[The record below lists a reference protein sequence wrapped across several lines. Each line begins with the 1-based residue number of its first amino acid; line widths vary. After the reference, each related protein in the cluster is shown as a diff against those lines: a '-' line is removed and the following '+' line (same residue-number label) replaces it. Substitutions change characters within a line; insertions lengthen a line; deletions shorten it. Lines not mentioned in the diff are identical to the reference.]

1 LLVFINI
8 FTEKV
13 GKQMLE
19 AQKEKKIP
27 MGLTRRKASFVPKE
41 VSKNNKTRKRFQD
54 NKTSQIK
61 KENWS

>member
-1 LLVFINI
+1 M
-8 FTEKV
+8 K
-13 GKQMLE
+13 
-19 AQKEKKIP
+19 KKIP

-41 VSKNNKTRKRFQD
+41 VTKNNKTRKRFQD

>member
-1 LLVFINI
+1 
-8 FTEKV
+8 
-13 GKQMLE
+13 MLE

-41 VSKNNKTRKRFQD
+41 VTKNNKTRKRFQD

-61 KENWS
+61 KEIGAN